1 MVTKPA
7 FPGICAFPLTGN
19 SERSQL
25 SGWDIFKN
33 FTPKNLWVRA
43 VKSFLLS
50 LFFCLYWVILLWSGQ
65 FYTINYVE
73 RQLSLSPY
81 LFVRPAG
88 EAHRHAGKGEGAG
101 LHSVKKKTK
110 LLSYLRNIH
119 NRVTAERPSRCQII
133 GTQYS
138 GDYSILINPPD
149 HGAIH
154 KVNQPKLIHSDA
166 WKESKKD
173 SQKLMAAWHEE
184 QYIWRHSK
192 WMRGELGMLESWLS
206 RALNWQHSMEGTFQ
220 CNSEIP
226 AHSWKRAWHSVNCW
240 NEKVS

>member
-101 LHSVKKKTK
+101 LHSVKKKPNYCLTWEI
-110 LLSYLRNIH
+110 SITESQLRGRADVKSLEPNT
-119 NRVTAERPSRCQII
+119 VEII
-133 GTQYS
+133 PFW
-138 GDYSILINPPD
+138 SIL
-149 HGAIH
+149 
-154 KVNQPKLIHSDA
+154 LIMVPST
-166 WKESKKD
+166 K
-173 SQKLMAAWHEE
+173 
-184 QYIWRHSK
+184 
-192 WMRGELGMLESWLS
+192 
-206 RALNWQHSMEGTFQ
+206 
-220 CNSEIP
+220 
-226 AHSWKRAWHSVNCW
+226 
-240 NEKVS
+240 